1 MKTGLVLEG
10 GACRG
15 VFTTGVL
22 DVMLERELAFDYCI
36 GVSAGAGNAMNFKSR
51 QKGRA
56 YELVACSGGA
66 SYYGLD
72 AARRSGRLVDLDL
85 VYNEMSYEGDNP
97 FDFAA
102 YYRNPMEVEYTVT
115 CCEDGRA
122 EYLSENV
129 YQKRLI
135 EIVKA
140 SCSMPGFCGMV
151 KLDGKHYLDGG
162 IADPMPVRRAMEEKQ
177 CDRVVLVTTKPA
189 DDLHP
194 TDYSKVRHILHRL
207 YGRKYPDLYDALMTR
222 IPRYFAEMAWIE
234 EQQKQGKVF
243 LIRPRVCHIKGL
255 ERDREKMQQY
265 YLHGRN
271 ICTDLWEDLTAYLQ

>member
-162 IADPMPVRRAMEEKQ
+162 IADPMPVFRALARG

-189 DDLHP
+189 DNLHP
-194 TDYSKVRHILHRL
+194 TDYTRLRPLMSRL
-207 YGRKYPDLYDALMTR
+207 YRRRYPAFYAALMTR
-222 IPRYFAEMAWIE
+222 IPRYFAQLE
-234 EQQKQGKVF
+234 EI
-243 LIRPRVCHIKGL
+243 LAL
-255 ERDREKMQQY
+255 EREGQVLLLRPETCDIRSLEKDKERMRRY
-265 YLHGRN
+265 YDHGR
-271 ICTDLWEDLTAYLQ
+271 DVAEKRWEALTRFLK